1 MKKKL
6 TMKDRGRR
14 TLTQKTTMMTQLT
27 MTHRT
32 MIMME
37 TEEKTCLPMMKCT
50 EMTLEHCSSL
60 KDGPWANVV
69 AAVVELELAGQAP

>member
-1 MKKKL
+1 MKKKQ
-6 TMKDRGRR
+6 TKKDRGRR
-14 TLTQKTTMMTQLT
+14 TLTQKMTMTPLT

-32 MIMME
+32 MMME

-60 KDGPWANVV
+60 KDDPWANNV
-69 AAVVELELAGQAP
+69 AAVEGLELAGQAP